1 MSSTPNTGTTTTST
15 PPPNIGPGDL
25 QTGATSPFLLSS
37 ADWYSI
43 QTYVFDALQLPTT
56 LEGLRTY
63 VKAEASFDMT
73 PFQPLVDAYTLMNA
87 HCKSWQDTTFPA
99 SVSLADDIVHYN
111 TKVPIYY
118 GAINTIAQKL
128 VTNPNDQQAQAQ
140 LVAVLNN
147 LSQQATTYQQNAQHV
162 SELITQFSVDS
173 ANDQNTLGGTDGTGG
188 LVKKYNDEY
197 GAQSDQVKEL
207 QKQLAAQ
214 RLSLKAANDAYDHD
228 MVVAATTPTYG
239 WIWPIGTI
247 AAAIV
252 AGIYGKKATDDL
264 ANARAA
270 QDQINTLGGEIARDA
285 NLMNAI
291 TFAEQGMGAILQ
303 ALTRALPVIKKIQ
316 GAWGAISSDLS
327 NVSTIITND
336 IQKAMPILMSLGVDE
351 AISQWQTLSDEAN
364 GYRVNAYVTIAPNAS
379 TPAPSSD
386 SVN

>member
-1 MSSTPNTGTTTTST
+1 MSSAPETSTTTTSA
-15 PPPNIGPGDL
+15 PPPNIGPGAL
-25 QTGATSPFLLSS
+25 QTGTTSPFVLSS

-73 PFQPLVDAYTLMNA
+73 PFQPLIDAYTLMNT
-87 HCKSWQDTTFPA
+87 HCTTWQNTTFPA

-118 GAINTIAQKL
+118 GAINTYAQKL
-128 VTNPNDQQAQAQ
+128 VTNPNDTQAQAA
-140 LVAVLNN
+140 LVAILDN
-147 LSQQATTYQQNAQHV
+147 LSQQAATYQQNAQHV
-162 SELITQFSVDS
+162 ADQIQQFSVDS
-173 ANDQNTLGGTDGTGG
+173 ANDQNTLGGTDGKGG
-188 LVKKYNDEY
+188 LIKTYNDQY
-197 GAQSDQVKEL
+197 GAQSAQVQEL
-207 QKQLAAQ
+207 QKQLQAQ
-214 RLSLKAANDAYDHD
+214 QLQLKAANDAYNHD

-239 WIWPIGTI
+239 WIWPFGTI

-270 QDQINTLGGEIARDA
+270 QDQINTIGGEIARDV

-303 ALTRALPVIKKIQ
+303 ALTRALPVIQKIQ
-316 GAWGAISSDLS
+316 GAWASISSDLS
-327 NVSTIITND
+327 NVGTIIKND
-336 IQKAMPILMSLGVDE
+336 IQQAMPILMGLGVDE
-351 AISQWQTLSDEAN
+351 AISQWQQLSDEAN
-364 GYRVNAYVTIAPNAS
+364 GYRVNAYVAVDPNAS
-379 TPAPSSD
+379 TTVASTS

>member
-1 MSSTPNTGTTTTST
+1 MSSAANTSTTTPST
-15 PPPNIGPGDL
+15 PPPNIGPGAL
-25 QTGATSPFLLSS
+25 QTGATSPFVLSS
-37 ADWYSI
+37 ADWYTI
-43 QTYVFDALQLPTT
+43 QAYAFDALQLPTT

-63 VKAEASFDMT
+63 VKADSSFDMT
-73 PFQPLVDAYTLMNA
+73 PFQPLIDAYTLMNT
-87 HCKSWQDTTFPA
+87 HCTTWQNTTFPA
-99 SVSLADDIVHYN
+99 SVTLADDIVHYN
-111 TKVPIYY
+111 LKVPIYY
-118 GAINTIAQKL
+118 GAINAEAQKL
-128 VTNPNDQQAQAQ
+128 IANPNDTQAQQALAAI
-140 LVAVLNN
+140 LTN
-147 LSQQATTYQQNAQHV
+147 LSQQATTYQGNAKHV
-162 SELITQFSVDS
+162 ADQIQQFATDS

-197 GAQSDQVKEL
+197 GAQSDAVKEL
-207 QKQLAAQ
+207 QKELQAQQLQ
-214 RLSLKAANDAYDHD
+214 LKAANDAYNHD

-239 WIWPIGTI
+239 WIWPVGTI

-270 QDQINTLGGEIARDA
+270 QDQINTIGGEIARDV

-303 ALTRALPVIKKIQ
+303 ALTRALPIIQKIQ

-336 IQKAMPILMSLGVDE
+336 IQKALPILMSLGVDE

-364 GYRVNAYVTIAPNAS
+364 GYRVNAFVKVDPSAS
-379 TPAPSSD
+379 TPAPATD